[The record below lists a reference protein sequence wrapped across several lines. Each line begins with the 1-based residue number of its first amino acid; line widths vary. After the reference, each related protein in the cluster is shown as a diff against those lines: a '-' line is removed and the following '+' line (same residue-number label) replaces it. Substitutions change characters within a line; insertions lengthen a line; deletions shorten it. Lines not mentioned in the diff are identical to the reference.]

1 MIKKLIIGTILL
13 SLNSCVFTATGSIT
27 PVRPGGNTQNNNQ
40 STTPSPSNNEQSQ
53 LKDLPV
59 KEVQAIPDQL
69 VMTEGN
75 KLKGTANVIYTDN
88 SRNSDIVWSS
98 SDNTIASV
106 NPTTGEISGLKAGIV
121 TIIATSQKDTSKRAS
136 ITVTVKPAD
145 VVDALTK
152 IDPKEAT
159 IKVGET
165 TRFNASVQM
174 SDGSVSPNVIWT
186 SDNQSV
192 ATVSNGLVTGISEG
206 TTTITATAQG
216 DSTKKVSAKVTVT
229 K

>member
-1 MIKKLIIGTILL
+1 MIKKLIIGSILL
-13 SLNSCVFTATGSIT
+13 SLNACVFSATGSIT
-27 PVRPGGNTQNNNQ
+27 PIRPNTPNNNQ
-40 STTPSPSNNEQSQ
+40 SSPTQSASPIPNQ
-53 LKDLPV
+53 LNDLPV
-59 KEVQAIPDQL
+59 KEVQAIPNQL

-75 KLKGTANVIYTDN
+75 KLKGTASVIYADN

-98 SDNTIASV
+98 SDNTIATV

-136 ITVTVKPAD
+136 ITVTVKQAD

-152 IDPKEAT
+152 IEPKEAT

-174 SDGSVSPNVIWT
+174 SDGSVSPNVIWS
-186 SDNQSV
+186 SDNQAI
-192 ATVSNGLVTGISEG
+192 ATVSNGLVTGIAEG